1 MGSLISPSHLSKV
14 DDFVKRAATIS
25 GLEILTGGL
34 PLLSKAFDNHDF
46 SSGSF
51 YPPTVIAGQSLESI
65 NSETSIW
72 TRGQDETKIRS
83 SEIWKE
89 EIFGPVVVL
98 IPFEDEEHAIELA
111 NDSQFGLGSGI
122 WTEDVSTEYG
132 TGKSVMTP
140 WLPSS
145 LLFAQ
150 HFLFSLYFSW

>member
-25 GLEILTGGL
+25 GLEILTGGS

-51 YPPTVIAGQSLESI
+51 YPPTVIAAQSLESI
-65 NSETSIW
+65 NSETSIR
-72 TRGQDETKIRS
+72 TRGQDEAKIRS

-89 EIFGPVVVL
+89 EVFGPVVVL

-111 NDSQFGLGSGI
+111 NDCQFGLGSGI
-122 WTEDVSTEYG
+122 WTEDVSIDNG
-132 TGKSVMTP
+132 IGKSGMTLL
-140 WLPSS
+140 LPSS
-145 LLFAQ
+145 FLCAQ
-150 HFLFSLYFSW
+150 HFLLSLYFSR